1 MSAIT
6 LRAQPRVASGALH
19 ARKATVGQMLRHL
32 AHYNPNQFSSYAG
45 VKLLLP
51 SVTVPLGAS
60 TTEPL
65 QHSSDE
71 HT

>member
-32 AHYNPNQFSSYAG
+32 SHYNPNQFSSYAG

-60 TTEPL
+60 TTEPR
-65 QHSSDE
+65 QSSNNQI
-71 HT
+71 